1 MDWVSAILLGLVGSL
16 HCAGMCG
23 PLAIALPLQTAARQP
38 GKMSSNAAFLLGR
51 FAYNGGRII
60 TYCFLGV
67 IFGLAGKTFLMAGVQ
82 RWLSI
87 ALGTTLLAG
96 LFASRR
102 LALWQPVTALVE
114 TLKHRMAY
122 LLRQRSLTSLG
133 TLGLLNGFLPCGLV
147 YVAAAGATATGGIFS
162 GAQYMA
168 LFGLGTVPM
177 MLTISLSGKLVPF
190 AWRLKLQR
198 AIPISVFLLATLL
211 ILRGMELGIPYVSPI
226 LSPGQPTCCHP

>member
-23 PLAIALPLQTAARQP
+23 PLAIALPLQTSTPKP
-38 GKMSSNAAFLLGR
+38 GNISSSAAFLLGR

-60 TYCFLGV
+60 TYCLIGV

-82 RWLSI
+82 QWLSI
-87 ALGTTLLAG
+87 ALGIALLAG

-114 TLKHRMAY
+114 TLKHPMAR

-133 TLGLLNGFLPCGLV
+133 ILGLLNGFLPCGLV

-177 MLTISLSGKLVPF
+177 MLGISLSGRLMPF
-190 AWRLKLQR
+190 SWRLKLQK
-198 AIPISVFLLATLL
+198 AIPVSVFLLAALL
-211 ILRGMELGIPYVSPI
+211 ILRGMELGIPYLSPV
-226 LSPGQPTCCHP
+226 LSPGQPSCCH

>member
-23 PLAIALPLQTAARQP
+23 PLAIALPLQTSTPTP
-38 GKMSSNAAFLLGR
+38 GNISSGAAFLLGR

-60 TYCFLGV
+60 TYCLIGV

-87 ALGTTLLAG
+87 ALGIALLAG

-114 TLKHRMAY
+114 TLKHRMSR

-133 TLGLLNGFLPCGLV
+133 ILGLLNGFLPCGLV
-147 YVAAAGATATGGIFS
+147 YVAAAVATATGGIFS
-162 GAQYMA
+162 GALYMA

-177 MLTISLSGKLVPF
+177 MLGISLSGRLMPVS
-190 AWRLKLQR
+190 WRLKLQK
-198 AIPISVFLLATLL
+198 AIPVSVILLATLL
-211 ILRGMELGIPYVSPI
+211 ILRGMGMGIPYLSPV
-226 LSPGQPTCCHP
+226 LSPGQPTCCH